1 MEGIESMDK
10 ILDTIDGSSFE
21 EVMKERN
28 RVCIIPVWCRVKS
41 KS

>member
-28 RVCIIPVWCRVKS
+28 RVCTTGMVKS